1 MATKEA
7 KRRKTT
13 GEVSDLPKQQTTDA
27 LQKGEEAIERVED
40 EAREVAGR
48 AMLREAPYAGIGLG
62 HVVAETVRNLDAG
75 SLPERLRR
83 TPGAVASKVGDLGSN
98 AKISYLAL
106 AARGRAV
113 RLSSAGDDLT
123 GEVQKQTKA
132 VVGLTK
138 DTATATR
145 DVTTEAVDQA
155 GDTAAATGGRVKGV
169 VGKLKGV
176 PTRTSKTAGTAVDT
190 AEEVADQTVDT
201 AARTGGRVKGVVGK
215 LKGAATRTTKPAG
228 EQDEDAAGPTAQTS
242 DSAVDTGTGP
252 LEKRTVAQL
261 RERATELGIEGRASM
276 KKKELIQ
283 AIRDA
288 T

>member
-13 GEVSDLPKQQTTDA
+13 GEVPDLARQQTTES
-27 LQKGEEAIERVED
+27 LQPGKEAVERVED

-62 HVVAETVRNLDAG
+62 HVVAETVRHLDAS

-83 TPGAVASKVGDLGSN
+83 TPGAVASKVGDLGTN
-98 AKISYLAL
+98 AKVSYLAL

-123 GEVQKQTKA
+123 AEVQRQTKA

-145 DVTTEAVDQA
+145 DVATETVDQA
-155 GDTAAATGGRVKGV
+155 GATAAATGGK
-169 VGKLKGV
+169 
-176 PTRTSKTAGTAVDT
+176 A
-190 AEEVADQTVDT
+190 
-201 AARTGGRVKGVVGK
+201 KGVVGK
-215 LKGAATRTTKPAG
+215 LKGAATRRTTKPAG
-228 EQDEDAAGPTAQTS
+228 EQDEDATGPTATTP
-242 DSAVDTGTGP
+242 DSAADTGTGP

-261 RERATELGIEGRASM
+261 RERASELGIEGRTSM

>member
-13 GEVSDLPKQQTTDA
+13 GEVPDLARQQTTES
-27 LQKGEEAIERVED
+27 LQPGKEAVERVED

-62 HVVAETVRNLDAG
+62 HVVAETVRHLDAS

-83 TPGAVASKVGDLGSN
+83 TPGAVASKVGDLGTN
-98 AKISYLAL
+98 AKVSYLAL

-123 GEVQKQTKA
+123 AEVQRQTKA

-145 DVTTEAVDQA
+145 DVATETVDQA
-155 GDTAAATGGRVKGV
+155 GDTAAATGGKVKGV
-169 VGKLKGV
+169 VSKLKSV
-176 PTRTSKTAGTAVDT
+176 PARTSKTAGTAADT
-190 AEEVADQTVDT
+190 AEEVADQTVAT
-201 AARTGGRVKGVVGK
+201 AAATGGKVKGVVGK
-215 LKGAATRTTKPAG
+215 LKGAATRRTTKPGG
-228 EQDEDAAGPTAQTS
+228 EQDEHATEPAATP
-242 DSAVDTGTGP
+242 DSAADTGTGP

-261 RERATELGIEGRASM
+261 RERASELGIEGRTSM